1 MTVPNNTQGAELGRW
16 LEARAESYWQDGR
29 VLAEDGD
36 EPMAIA
42 YKTIAEELR
51 RCAREVGQ

>member
-1 MTVPNNTQGAELGRW
+1 MPDSADLVRGL
-16 LEARAESYWQDGR
+16 LDRAESYWQDGR

-36 EPMAIA
+36 EPMAVA

-51 RCAREVGQ
+51 RCAKAVGQ

>member
-1 MTVPNNTQGAELGRW
+1 MTNQRAEYVAW
-16 LEARAESYWQDGR
+16 LTVRAESYWQDGR

-36 EPMAIA
+36 EPMAVA

-51 RCAREVGQ
+51 RCAQEVGR